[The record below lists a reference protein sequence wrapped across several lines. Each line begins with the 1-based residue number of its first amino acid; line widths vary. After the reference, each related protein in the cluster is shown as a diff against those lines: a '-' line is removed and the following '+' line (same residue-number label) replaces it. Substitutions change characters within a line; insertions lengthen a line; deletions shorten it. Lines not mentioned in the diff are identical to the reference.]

1 MNPLEHQLDYPFAER
16 LPRITERIE
25 VAPGIFW
32 LRMPLPFALDHINL
46 WLLRDE
52 IEGRSGWTLIDCGI
66 ASEPVRE
73 AWQQLFAE
81 GLDGLPI
88 LRLLCTHS
96 HPDHIGMA
104 HELHRRFDAPLWI
117 SQGEYMTAR
126 VLTTMTP
133 EMDSESQIVHYRR
146 HGVVDE
152 EQLEALRAR
161 GRTYFRSLVPSVPEW
176 FHRISGGETV
186 AIGGRSYR
194 LIPGKGHS
202 PEHIALYTED
212 ADQPILISGDMVLP
226 RISTNVSVFEI
237 EPEANPLDWYLDS
250 LRAYEDC
257 APGTLVLPSHG
268 RPFTKL
274 HVRLDQQHAHHAE
287 RLEVTRQASASGP
300 ISAAGLMPAL
310 FGRRFNTHELTF
322 ALGEALAD
330 LQALWYRGEL
340 RREVDAQGVIR
351 FAVR

>member
-1 MNPLEHQLDYPFAER
+1 MNLLEHQLDYPFGDR
-16 LPRITERIE
+16 LPQVTERIE

-52 IEGRSGWTLIDCGI
+52 IDGRSGWTLVDCGI
-66 ASEPVRE
+66 ASDPVRE
-73 AWQQLFAE
+73 AWERLFVD
-81 GLDGLPI
+81 GLDGLPL

-104 HELHRRFDAPLWI
+104 DSLHRRFDAPLWI
-117 SQGEYMTAR
+117 SQGEYMSAR
-126 VLTTMTP
+126 VFTTMTP

-146 HGVVDE
+146 HGVVE
-152 EQLEALRAR
+152 KEQLDALRAR
-161 GRTYFRSLVPSVPEW
+161 GRTYFRSLVPSVPPW

-186 AIGGRSYR
+186 AIGSRTFR
-194 LIPGKGHS
+194 LVPGNGHS

-212 ADQPILISGDMVLP
+212 GGQPILISGDMVLP

-237 EPEANPLDWYLDS
+237 EPEANPLEWYLRS
-250 LRAYEDC
+250 LRNYDDC
-257 APGTLVLPSHG
+257 ATDTLVLPSHG

-274 HVRLDQQHAHHAE
+274 HVRLGQQHAHHAE
-287 RLEVTRQASASGP
+287 RLEVTRKASAEAA
-300 ISAAGLMPAL
+300 ISACELLPAL

-322 ALGEALAD
+322 ALGEALAH
-330 LQALWYRGEL
+330 LHALWYRGEL
-340 RREVDAQGVIR
+340 RREIDAQGVIR
-351 FAVR
+351 FGAC